1 MNKINQILQGKSNI
15 TPIARM
21 GMPVRSA
28 YSKIAEGIQEPSS
41 QLGLLGDSG
50 NIVTGLTSALKSGL
64 GFYGATQDAR
74 NQQAY
79 NENLAQLAEQNEQ
92 EQKAQADEARRLE
105 YIKAGINPDRLSEEG
120 YLDEVLSKK
129 EVGGPKG
136 EFGYIMAEI
145 NDPDFQNKYTP
156 EQQKLMMDRAS
167 SMAKGLDYAY
177 GSAYST
183 ALGKGQGELTTAQ
196 DIAREKA
203 IGSELLQRGEGG
215 ELTPIKGSKEDIART
230 EKKDNFM
237 QGMRSSLERSDM
249 ILNYIDQAMD
259 LIQNNPV
266 AAGAGVL
273 MSFNPYS
280 DAGKLR
286 SLLASIKGNVGL
298 KELINSKAEGAT
310 YGALSEKELQMLQD
324 VMGRIDQG
332 SSPEVLLQVL
342 QNIKNNYSNVRNR
355 AYSALQGGEQAQ
367 QAQTTVQPSNLDDL
381 WNSIPGVQ

>member
-1 MNKINQILQGKSNI
+1 MAIRDLLRKNSSNI
-15 TPIARM
+15 NPRARI
-21 GMPVRSA
+21 GVP
-28 YSKIAEGIQEPSS
+28 SKSLESRYAELIPQNDPR
-41 QLGLLGDSG
+41 LGYISG
-50 NIVTGLTSALKSGL
+50 GNLVSGL
-64 GFYGATQDAR
+64 SGLAKGYLGFKGAQKDYE
-74 NQQAY
+74 NQKAY
-79 NENLAQLAEQNEQ
+79 NDYLTELAEAEKNEKQ
-92 EQKAQADEARRLE
+92 AQYNETRRLE
-105 YIKAGINPDRLSEEG
+105 LLKMGFDPDRIDEEG
-120 YLDEVLSKK
+120 YVQSVLDKK
-129 EVGGPKG
+129 SISEPKG

-145 NDPDFQNKYTP
+145 NDPNFQNKYTP
-156 EQQKLMMDRAS
+156 EQQKLMVDRAN
-167 SMAKGLDYAY
+167 SMAKGLDYTY

-183 ALGKGQGELTTAQ
+183 ALGKGQGELRTAQ

-215 ELTPIKGSKEDIART
+215 ELTPIKGTKEEVARN
-230 EKKDNFM
+230 EKKEKYL

-342 QNIKNNYSNVRNR
+342 QNVKNNYSNVRNR
-355 AYSALQGGEQAQ
+355 AYSALQGAEPKSSLQSDFESAWGQ
-367 QAQTTVQPSNLDDL
+367 
-381 WNSIPGVQ
+381 

>member
-1 MNKINQILQGKSNI
+1 MKINEALNRQ
-15 TPIARM
+15 PIRRM
-21 GMPVRSA
+21 GQPVRSWQ
-28 YSKIAEGIQEPSS
+28 SRGAELIQTPGAEIGYATGGNV
-41 QLGLLGDSG
+41 LAGLS
-50 NIVTGLTSALKSGL
+50 NALKSGL
-64 GFYGATQDAR
+64 GFYGAMQDAR
-74 NQQAY
+74 NQKAY

-92 EQKAQADEARRLE
+92 AQQAQEDEAIRLG
-105 YIKAGINPDRLSEEG
+105 YIKAGINPDRLNEKG
-120 YLDEVLSKK
+120 YVDEVLARNA
-129 EVGGPKG
+129 VGGPKG

-145 NDPDFQNKYTP
+145 NDPNFQTKYTP
-156 EQQKLMMDRAS
+156 EQQKLMMDRAN
-167 SMAKGLDYAY
+167 SMAKGLDYTY

-183 ALGKGQGELTTAQ
+183 ALGKGQGELRTAQ

-215 ELTPIKGSKEDIART
+215 ELTPIKGTKEDAART
-230 EKKDNFM
+230 EKKEKYL
-237 QGMRSSLERSDM
+237 QGMRSSLERSDI

-266 AAGAGVL
+266 AAGAGVI

-310 YGALSEKELQMLQD
+310 YGALSETELQMLQD
-324 VMGRIDQG
+324 VMGKIDQG

-342 QNIKNNYSNVRNR
+342 QNVKNNYSNVRNR
-355 AYSALQGGEQAQ
+355 AYSALQGAEPKSSLQSDFESAWGK
-367 QAQTTVQPSNLDDL
+367 
-381 WNSIPGVQ
+381 